1 MAGLAATLGSG
12 AMTDSISNIKDADL
26 LFVIGSNTTEAHP
39 IIGLEMKKAV
49 RKFGAKLI
57 LLDPREIEL
66 ANFAYLHLRQR
77 PGTDVAVIN
86 AICHVIIRDN
96 LADVGFI
103 EERTEGYEAFASSV
117 SEWTPERAETISGVP
132 AQDIV
137 DAAYLYAHARNAMI
151 FWAMGITQHT
161 TGTDNVKACSNM
173 ALLAGH
179 IGRPST
185 GLNPLRGQNNVQGAC
200 DMGGLPNVFPGY
212 QPVADETARRK
223 FADGWR
229 VAYETLA
236 PKPGLTVTE
245 ITHGILEG
253 RIKALYIMG
262 ENPMLSDPNLSHV
275 TEAFESVE
283 FLVCQD
289 IFLNETAQLADVVLP
304 AASFAEKLGTFTNT
318 ERRVQLVRPAL
329 DPPGQAR
336 PDWAIILDVANRM
349 GAGWAYDTPSDIFDE
364 MATLTPQY
372 AGMNFSRLESG
383 GIQWPCPTPDHPGT
397 PVLHIGKFTRGRGL
411 FAALDYRPPAELP
424 DEEYP
429 FLLSTGRILFHWH
442 GGTMSRRSPGLDAIA
457 PEAEAEIHPRDA
469 ERLGLE
475 DGDLV
480 RVFSRR
486 GSVVALTKVTR
497 RSSPSMVFMT
507 FHYAEAAVN
516 LLTID
521 AVDPTAKI
529 PEYKVCAVNIEKF
542 APPVVK
548 ESFNES
554 EPTFALA

>member
-1 MAGLAATLGSG
+1 
-12 AMTDSISNIKDADL
+12 MTDSISNINNADL

-66 ANFAYLHLRQR
+66 AGFAYLHLRQR

-96 LADVGFI
+96 LADFSFI
-103 EERTEGYEAFASSV
+103 EERTEGYQTFAASV
-117 SEWTPERAETISGVP
+117 SDWTPERAETISGVP
-132 AQDIV
+132 AQKIV

-161 TGTDNVKACSNM
+161 TGTDNVKACSNL

-229 VAYETLA
+229 VPFELLA

-245 ITHGILEG
+245 ITHGILQG

-304 AASFAEKLGTFTNT
+304 AASFAEKSGTFTNT
-318 ERRVQLVRPAL
+318 ERRVQMVRPAL
-329 DPPGQAR
+329 EPPGQAR
-336 PDWAIILDVANRM
+336 PDWSIILDIANRM
-349 GAGWAYDTPSDIFDE
+349 GAGWEYSGPSEIFDE

-372 AGMNFSRLESG
+372 AGMNYDRLENG
-383 GIQWPCPTPDHPGT
+383 GLQWPCPTPEHPGT
-397 PVLHIGKFTRGRGL
+397 PVLHVGKFTRGRGL
-411 FAALDYRPPAELP
+411 FAALDFRPPAELP

-457 PEAEAEIHPRDA
+457 PEAEAEIHPADA
-469 ERLGLE
+469 ARLGLE
-475 DGDLV
+475 NGDLA
-480 RVFSRR
+480 RVYSRR
-486 GSVVALTKVTR
+486 GSVVATTKVTK
-497 RSSPSMVFMT
+497 RSSPGMVFMT

-529 PEYKVCAVNIEKF
+529 PEYKVCAVNVEKF